1 MTIPD
6 GPMELPHIEEYS
18 DTPVFNTKA
27 VVQQTGV
34 PAPTL
39 RAWER
44 RYALLTP
51 ERAENAY
58 RLYSERD
65 ISLIRW
71 LKERIDQGMSIS
83 QAVALFRHLSEARQ
97 QRRDPSPVE
106 GNVRNAQK
114 PEEDTTKIFQV
125 TQADPSIVY
134 AASAER
140 PANRRWEAEPEII
153 DAAESHYSTA
163 HSMRIVQNHL
173 IEIFQNLD
181 EQTAHVLMGSMF
193 SLYSLEQVCSEII
206 TPTLWRIGELWA
218 NGKLTV
224 TVEHFAS
231 NFFRALLTNR
241 FYVTPGPLHGP
252 LVLVGCA
259 PHEAHELAALM
270 LALFLRRKGLRVAYL
285 GQSVETTGLLHT
297 IGKLNPAI
305 ICLSVTIHSNLSEL
319 IQLSRQIQSL
329 PAPRPILVF
338 GGRIFTDNEKS
349 AQEVQGVYVR
359 GDLKDTANTIQQLLQ
374 DQERSQ
380 HENSL
385 WTR

>member
-125 TQADPSIVY
+125 TKADPSIVY